1 MGGSWKDLKSSERL
15 KMLVKTVIGSLIA
28 CEKFTS
34 KDFKQN
40 EENIIGNQRKGDP
53 CYAVAKKKKKGST
66 VTYSNIQSRIYI

>member
-15 KMLVKTVIGSLIA
+15 KMLVKTVIRSLIA

-66 VTYSNIQSRIYI
+66 VTYSNIQSGIYI